1 LKQVAQDIRHGTIGV
16 RDLPAP
22 AVGRGRVVVATTA
35 SLISSGTERYVTQLA
50 QSSLLAKARQ
60 RPDHVKRVLQKIQQ
74 EGLRSTID
82 QVRARLS
89 EPMPLGYA
97 AAGVVLEC
105 ARDVQEL
112 KAGDRVAVAA
122 PHAGVVSVGKNLCA
136 RIPDGVSFDRA
147 AYTSVAAIA
156 LQGVRLARATLG
168 ESVLVIGLG
177 LVGQIS
183 VALLKAQGCRVFGTD
198 VDPGKLDLAVEF
210 GADGVATG
218 SPLDAVK
225 VFSGGVGVDA
235 VVITAATSSNEP
247 IEFAANACRAKGR
260 IVLVGV
266 VGLNVPRPPFFEK
279 ELEFT
284 VSSSLGP
291 GRNDPDYEDKGID
304 YPIGHARWTAQRN
317 MQAVLDLMA
326 AGKLPVEKLTTHRFP
341 IERALD
347 AYGIVTKGSE
357 PHLGIILDYGED
369 ARTPARRIDFAV
381 AAPAGRGEPGISL
394 IGAGNFARLVMMPAL
409 EGIGGFRW
417 RGVCTANGMGSEHT
431 GRTKG
436 FAFATTDIDEILGDE
451 ATQAVFIATRHDL
464 HASIVLKALQA
475 GKHVFVEKPLCI
487 TLDELH
493 EIDACVADLGRRC
506 PLLTVGFNRRFAPGL
521 ALLKEHFR
529 GVEPVSISYRF
540 AAGPIPKNHWT
551 QDADIGGGRLI
562 GEACHAIDVCAA
574 LAGSPAVKIYAESA
588 ASSSRAE
595 TTDDQV
601 FISMRHANG
610 SVSSVSYQSGG
621 DRAFPG
627 ERLEVFGGGKVGT
640 IDHWGSIELWSGG
653 RRRTANGNRDKGH
666 SAEFRAFLDVVRN
679 GGSWPIAWDDIR
691 ATTVAS
697 LAAVCSLREGG
708 PVWSEELMRGAL

>member
-1 LKQVAQDIRHGTIGV
+1 MIAV

-22 AVGRGRVVVATTA
+22 AVSQGRVVVATAA

-97 AAGVVLEC
+97 AAGIVLEC

-112 KAGDRVAVAA
+112 KPGDRVAVAA
-122 PHAGVVSVGKNLCA
+122 PHAGIVAVGKNLVA

-156 LQGVRLARATLG
+156 LQGVRLAKATLG

-198 VDPGKLDLAVEF
+198 VDPRKLDLALEF

-218 SPLDAVK
+218 SPLDAVRA
-225 VFSGGVGVDA
+225 FSGGAGIDA
-235 VVITAATSSNEP
+235 VVITAATASNEP
-247 IEFAANACRAKGR
+247 IEFAANACRPKGR

-291 GRNDPDYEDKGID
+291 GRNDPDYEEKGID

-326 AGKLPVEKLTTHRFP
+326 GGKLPVERLTTHRFP

-347 AYGIVTKGSE
+347 AYGLVTKGVE
-357 PHLGIILDYGED
+357 PHLGIILEYGED
-369 ARTPARRIDFAV
+369 ARQPARRIDFAV
-381 AAPAGRGEPGISL
+381 PPPAPDRSTPGISL
-394 IGAGNFARLVMMPAL
+394 IGAGNFARLVMIPAL

-417 RGVCTANGMGSEHT
+417 RGICTASGMGSEHT

-436 FAFATTDIDEILGDE
+436 FAFATTDVDEILNDA
-451 ATQAVFIATRHDL
+451 ATGAVLIATRHNL
-464 HASIVLKALQA
+464 HASLLVKALRA

-487 TLDELH
+487 TLDELR
-493 EIDACVADLGRRC
+493 EIDACVNDLGGSC

-521 ALLKEHFR
+521 SALKAHFR
-529 GVEPVSISYRF
+529 DVSSPLSISYRF
-540 AAGPIPKNHWT
+540 AAGPLPKNHWT
-551 QDADIGGGRLI
+551 QDAEVGGGRII
-562 GEACHAIDVCAA
+562 GEACHAIDVCTV
-574 LAGSPAVKIYAESA
+574 LAGSPPVKVYAESA
-588 ASSSRAE
+588 ASESRAD

-610 SVSSVSYQSGG
+610 CVSSVSYQSGG

-627 ERLEVFGGGKVGT
+627 ERVEVFGGGKVGT
-640 IDHWGSIELWSGG
+640 IDHWGAIELWSGG
-653 RRRTANGNRDKGH
+653 RQRTANGGRDKGH
-666 SAEFRAFLDVVRN
+666 SSEFKAFLDVLQH

-691 ATTVAS
+691 ATTLAS
-697 LAAVCSLREGG
+697 FAAVRSLRDGE
-708 PVWSEELMRGAL
+708 PVWTGELLEGAL